1 MTSLLSTHGFKVT
14 RTSFVMVCVFLYIQ
28 IYDTIQPLL
37 ICVVNLFTLEL
48 ADAENKYQEKIQS
61 KESNKAQFDAG
72 WKVEEL
78 KRLVD
83 SSQQL
88 IADVSIVIQLV
99 SDPGTDVVHANVA
112 LRLDCIRK
120 SVSSFTKDLSRHQ
133 RVRTTH
139 IFVMMISCEQRNV
152 KRYALPVQCLPYH
165 SINQQVMRRL
175 MSNLLKEMIRW
186 PEG

>member
-1 MTSLLSTHGFKVT
+1 MT
-14 RTSFVMVCVFLYIQ
+14 RTSLAKVKYFLH
-28 IYDTIQPLL
+28 TP
-37 ICVVNLFTLEL
+37 NFTDLCCKLEL
-48 ADAENKYQEKIQS
+48 TDAERKYQEKIQS
-61 KESNKAQFDAG
+61 KESSKSQFDAG

-78 KRLVD
+78 KRLID

-88 IADVSIVIQLV
+88 IANISTVIQLV
-99 SDPGTDVVHANVA
+99 SDPGVDVIHANVA

-133 RVRTTH
+133 RIPATH

-152 KRYALPVQCLPYH
+152 KPYALPVQCLPYH

-175 MSNLLKEMIRW
+175 VTNLLKEMTARGMKVAG
-186 PEG
+186 EY